1 MIYFSIAMALL
12 AIPAFLV
19 QVRTYRQDGW
29 LEVRPGA
36 RKRQRRIKR
45 LEEVV
50 KDLGSDS
57 PPQQIE
63 QELAAAKRDL
73 ESLFVVT
80 TDANEQRVTDRS
92 AVMCMSLLGTVY
104 LVWLLPISLG
114 VGIPFYVA
122 ALFCI
127 GPYINARQ
135 RRRARRLLYVRLGAR
150 SDVPSIPEL
159 SYWPFVS
166 RGISAFRMTR
176 WLNMCLGNGE
186 PRAPQ
191 DITAEEIAALR
202 TKIEQW
208 CANPWWRRV
217 ERIWESL
224 SAALSRI
231 AQRQPSTGQ

>member
-1 MIYFSIAMALL
+1 MALL

-19 QVRTYRQDGW
+19 QVRTYGQDGW

-45 LEEVV
+45 LKEVV
-50 KDLGSDS
+50 ESLDTDD

-92 AVMCMSLLGTVY
+92 AVMFMSLMAMVY
-104 LVWLLPISLG
+104 LVWLLPISIG

-122 ALFCI
+122 ALIWI

-135 RRRARRLLYVRLGAR
+135 RRQARCLLYVRLGAR
-150 SDVPSIPEL
+150 SDVPAIPEL
-159 SYWPFVS
+159 SCWPFVS

-186 PRAPQ
+186 PCAPQ

-208 CANPWWRRV
+208 CANPWWRRA
-217 ERIWESL
+217 ESHWESL
-224 SAALSRI
+224 SAALSRV
-231 AQRQPSTGQ
+231 AQRRPSTDP